1 MQLSKRLSAV
11 ASLIT
16 EGSRLADIGT
26 DHGYVPIALV
36 ECGKIPSAVAMDVN
50 RGPLERAQEHIREK
64 HLEDRI
70 KTRLSDGV
78 KALEV
83 GEADAVLIAGMGG
96 MLVIRILDAGRKHWA
111 SVKEWILQ
119 PQSDLDKVRR
129 FLAEEGFEITAEDMV
144 KEDGKYYP
152 MMRVVYGSA
161 YTCEEKEY
169 YFGRLLIENRNM
181 VLKEW
186 LAREEKKMEQ
196 VIDGLSVQTSDTAR
210 ERKEELLKY
219 LALVR
224 EVLAEYE
231 V

>member
-36 ECGKIPSAVAMDVN
+36 ESGRIPSAVAMDVN
-50 RGPLERAQEHIREK
+50 KGPLERAQEHIREK

-78 KALEV
+78 KALED

-96 MLVIRILDAGRKHWA
+96 MLVIRILDAGRIHWS

-129 FLAEEGFEITAEDMV
+129 FLAEEGFEITAEDMI

-152 MMRVVYGSA
+152 MMRVVYGQP
-161 YTCEEKEY
+161 YTCREKDY
-169 YFGRLLIENRNM
+169 YFGGRLIKSKHP

-186 LAREEKKMEQ
+186 LIREESKMAS
-196 VIDGLSVQTSDTAR
+196 VIEGLSKQESDTAR
-210 ERKEELLKY
+210 ERKEELTAYRKLIQ
-219 LALVR
+219 

-231 V
+231 M